1 MRNISIN
8 QRVLLALKLDEIVKA
23 KAKEKQKKH
32 GGTAPGKNT
41 FGTGT
46 KSEPIHTDKELS
58 KIAGVR

>member
-23 KAKEKQKKH
+23 KAKESYNNNV
-32 GGTAPGKNT
+32 GRPSKN
-41 FGTGT
+41 
-46 KSEPIHTDKELS
+46 KSLVPVPTNKIHTDKELS